1 MAFKL
6 EKGGKRGLMGDINVT
21 PLVDVVLVLLI
32 IFMVTAPI
40 LFNGIQLNLP
50 KTKEVNKVNL
60 TAKQVILSMS
70 RAGELYLG
78 KNKILKTELL
88 NEIQA
93 QFKDNATTVL
103 YLRADY
109 GIKYGEVAN
118 LMSYLKRGG
127 VSQIALVTETDKNL
141 PD

>member
-1 MAFKL
+1 MGFKL
-6 EKGGKRGLMGDINVT
+6 EKGNKRGLMGDINVT

-88 NEIQA
+88 SEIQA
-93 QFKDNATTVL
+93 QFRDSATTTL

-109 GIKYGEVAN
+109 GIKYGEVAS

>member
-118 LMSYLKRGG
+118 LIS
-127 VSQIALVTETDKNL
+127 
-141 PD
+141 

>member
-6 EKGGKRGLMGDINVT
+6 EKNNKRGLIGDINVT

-32 IFMVTAPI
+32 IFMVTAPL

-50 KTKEVNKVNL
+50 KTKEVNRVNL
-60 TAKQVILSMS
+60 TARQVILSLS

-88 NEIQA
+88 GEIQA
-93 QFKDNATTVL
+93 QFKQNDTTVL

-109 GIKYGEVAN
+109 GIKYGEVAS

>member
-6 EKGGKRGLMGDINVT
+6 EKNNKRGLIGDINVT

-32 IFMVTAPI
+32 IFMVTAPL

-50 KTKEVNKVNL
+50 KTKEVNRVNL
-60 TAKQVILSMS
+60 TARQVILSLS

-88 NEIQA
+88 GEIQA
-93 QFKDNATTVL
+93 QFKQNETTVL

-109 GIKYGEVAN
+109 GIKYGEVAS

>member
-1 MAFKL
+1 MGFKL
-6 EKGGKRGLMGDINVT
+6 EKGNKRGLMGDINVT

-88 NEIQA
+88 SEIQA
-93 QFKDNATTVL
+93 QFKDNATTTL

-109 GIKYGEVAN
+109 GIKYGEVAS

>member
-109 GIKYGEVAN
+109 GIKYGEVAS

-141 PD
+141 PN

>member
-6 EKGGKRGLMGDINVT
+6 EKNNKRGLIGDINIT

-32 IFMVTAPI
+32 IFMVTAPL

-50 KTKEVNKVNL
+50 KTKEVNRVNL
-60 TAKQVILSMS
+60 TAKQVILSLS

-88 NEIQA
+88 GEIQA
-93 QFKDNATTVL
+93 QFKQNDTAVL

-109 GIKYGEVAN
+109 GIKYGEVAS

>member
-6 EKGGKRGLMGDINVT
+6 EKGNKRGLMGDINVT

-50 KTKEVNKVNL
+50 KTKEVNKINL
-60 TAKQVILSMS
+60 TARQVILSMS

-93 QFKDNATTVL
+93 QFKDNSTNVL

-109 GIKYGEVAN
+109 GIKYGEVAS